1 MKKDGILGTKIYA
14 GKTVEHLNKQVV
26 EDYELAKDNLQTL
39 LEFAFTAMHQDAN
52 NILIVLPSAKS
63 IIDTTL
69 KNTANLSQL
78 ISINTKVSVSE
89 KEESVDDFSLSI
101 RQIMK
106 DRGQINQEAGI
117 A

>member
-26 EDYELAKDNLQTL
+26 EDYELAKDNLETL
-39 LEFAFTAMHQDAN
+39 LEFAFTAMKKDSD
-52 NILIVLPSAKS
+52 NILIVLPSAKA
-63 IIDTTL
+63 ILDTTL

-78 ISINTKVSVSE
+78 ISINTKVSASE
-89 KEESVDDFSLSI
+89 KEENVDDFSMSV
-101 RQIMK
+101 RQLMK